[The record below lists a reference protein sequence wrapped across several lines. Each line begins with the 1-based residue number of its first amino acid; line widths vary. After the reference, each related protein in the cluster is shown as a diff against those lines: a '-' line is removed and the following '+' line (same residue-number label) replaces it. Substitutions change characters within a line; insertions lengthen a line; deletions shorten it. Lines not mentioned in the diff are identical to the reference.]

1 MRVVHKDCDRA
12 RQWASAG
19 LDAELSA
26 FERVL
31 LEGHLSTCA
40 SCREFNAGI
49 DATTAVL
56 RAAPHEMIERPVEI
70 TRRRRRLSLRLAPA
84 AAAMAIAA
92 VGLGSILASS
102 QFQSGSVGTA
112 SLQSE
117 AANAV
122 AIPDTM
128 NLRTAHV
135 FQRNAAVKARV
146 ASRTLGSLAGGPVV
160 LER

>member
-1 MRVVHKDCDRA
+1 VRAVHKDCDRA
-12 RQWASAG
+12 CQWASAD

-31 LEGHLSTCA
+31 LEGHLSACP
-40 SCREFNAGI
+40 SCREFSAGI
-49 DATTAVL
+49 DASTTML
-56 RAAPHEMIERPVEI
+56 RAAPHEPLERAVEI

-102 QFQSGSVGTA
+102 QFQSGSVGRA
-112 SLQSE
+112 SLSTEQ
-117 AANAV
+117 ANAV

-128 NLRTAHV
+128 DLRTAQV
-135 FQRNAAVKARV
+135 FQRNAAVKARL
-146 ASRTLGSLAGGPVV
+146 ASRTVGSLAGGPVV